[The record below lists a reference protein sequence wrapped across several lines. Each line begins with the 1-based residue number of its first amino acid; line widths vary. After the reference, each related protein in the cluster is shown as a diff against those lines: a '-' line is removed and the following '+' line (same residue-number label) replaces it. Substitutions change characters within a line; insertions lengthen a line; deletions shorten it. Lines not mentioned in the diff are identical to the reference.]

1 MKNTVRVVVFMMTM
15 MKGRHSLSL
24 SPSSERKIPGGRG
37 KEGGSDLPLNPLSHP
52 IRGGFLSGGDD
63 DDDEMSTSCAAVN
76 SIPLAR
82 ARARH
87 NMPGRQAGRLPDFL

>member
-1 MKNTVRVVVFMMTM
+1 MRILETQEKPLEEHCAR
-15 MKGRHSLSL
+15 GCIYDDDDERAPLSLSL

-63 DDDEMSTSCAAVN
+63 DDEMSTSCAAVN

-82 ARARH
+82 ARAR
-87 NMPGRQAGRLPDFL
+87 AS